1 LTALSSAA
9 LVIVAVGQPPA
20 NAAEAVTCR
29 SDRITYV
36 SDDGRREFVVAE
48 TRRGAQAVPHGGGTL
63 TKEVQVLK
71 GRVGE
76 KTFYVYDESTRS
88 NTGRIGAGG
97 RQQMLASDRP
107 MDQPLYKLTQQ
118 SWPVFF
124 QEGSMAFHLFSGPA
138 IPEEMA
144 GLWLYG
150 TCRSPP

>member
-97 RQQMLASDRP
+97 RQQMLGFDRP

-124 QEGSMAFHLFSGPA
+124 QEGSMAFHLFSGSA

-150 TCRSPP
+150 TCRGRS